1 MTKSFVKTETVTV
14 KEVVSKI
21 DVDGPG
27 GCYMSVEKVSS
38 DLLEIVV
45 GAPFKKRCAALFSK
59 KTLKELIDTLQEIHD
74 TL

>member
-27 GCYMSVEKVSS
+27 GCYMSVKKLSS
-38 DLLEIVV
+38 NHLEIVV
-45 GAPFKKRCAALFSK
+45 GATFKDRCAANFSK
-59 KTLKELIDTLQEIHD
+59 ETLKELIDTLQEIHD